1 MNKIELLA
9 PAGNWDALVAAINAG
24 ADAIYLGGQNF
35 GARHFANNF
44 NPEEL
49 KKALDFA
56 HLHRVKIYITVNILI
71 DNNEIEN
78 LENYLSFLYQV
89 GVDAIIVQD
98 VSILS
103 IAQKLVPNLPIHIS
117 TQMSIMNSDG
127 VKFLE
132 HYNVKRVVLSRE
144 CSLSEIKQITTK
156 TNAEIEIFAHGAL
169 CISYSGQC
177 LMSSLIG
184 GRSGN
189 RGKCAQPCRMP
200 YTLVDENNN
209 PLLSNEQAG
218 KYLLSPRDLK
228 TLEILPELIAAGV
241 HSLKIEGRMK
251 RAEYVGIVTNAYRR
265 AIDSYY
271 ESNFHIGEDDHKNIT
286 QVFNRDFT
294 TAHLLG
300 NPNENLMSDRR
311 PNNRG
316 VQIGRVLS
324 YDYGSRLV
332 EVKLEEDLSVG
343 DGLEFWV
350 SVGGRVATTVEYLD
364 CAGEEVFSASK
375 GDIVH
380 FPIPSEVR
388 ISDRVF
394 RNFDKN
400 LMEHAGKFYGEK
412 NHHKFSVTA
421 QIEAQVGQPM
431 KIKFTD
437 EDNNIGEATTN
448 FIGQVA
454 IKRPLTE
461 ETILKQVDRLGTTP
475 FVLKNLICKLDENVM
490 FPISEINEA
499 RRQAAENL
507 LQIKIQSFAPPRLV
521 SDSDTDKKKRIK
533 LTAVNRQHNPP
544 QLLVHVDNYSKA
556 EIAWSAHAD
565 LVMLGGE
572 SFNHQKVS
580 LKDYEKFITVSKQK
594 NMASIIA
601 TPRIIKESNLPS
613 VREELEKI
621 CLLQPEIVSINNISL
636 WSTAHKHLVAGN
648 VKELWTDWGLNCYNS
663 VSANFWQA
671 HDATAVHLSPEL
683 NFNQI
688 EEIANTTNLKLACT
702 VHGNLEMMVSDYCI
716 LGTFINKNK
725 SQCSAPCQSQ
735 KIYLQDRLE
744 EKFPVVTDQF
754 CRTHIL
760 NAKELNMLGYLE
772 KFTDL
777 GINYLII
784 DARFMSAN
792 KVTSIINSY
801 KKALQGNLVANE
813 LDNRFTKGH
822 YFRGVL

>member
-24 ADAIYLGGQNF
+24 ADAIYLGGQSF

-44 NPEEL
+44 SQEEL
-49 KKALDFA
+49 MKALDFA
-56 HLHRVKIYITVNILI
+56 HLHQVKIYITVNTLI
-71 DNNEIEN
+71 DNNELTN
-78 LENYLSFLYQV
+78 LEDYLYFLYQS

-103 IAQKLVPNLPIHIS
+103 IAQKIVPNLPIHIS
-117 TQMSIMNSDG
+117 TQMSIMNSSG
-127 VKFLE
+127 VNFLE
-132 HYNVKRVVLSRE
+132 KYNVKRVVLARE
-144 CSLSEIKQITTK
+144 CSLTEIKKITTQ
-156 TNAEIEIFAHGAL
+156 TNTEIEIFAHGAL
-169 CISYSGQC
+169 CIGYSGQC

-200 YTLVDENNN
+200 YTLVDEDNN
-209 PLLSNEQAG
+209 PLFNNEQAG

-228 TLEILPELIAAGV
+228 TLEILPELISSGV

-271 ESNFHIGEDDHKNIT
+271 ENDFHIGAEDNKNIT

-300 NPNENLMSDRR
+300 KPNENLMSDRR

-324 YDYGSRLV
+324 YDRGSRLV

-364 CAGEEVFSASK
+364 RDGEEVFSANK

-394 RNFDKN
+394 RNLDKN
-400 LMEHAGKFYGEK
+400 LMEYAGNFYGEK
-412 NHHKFSVTA
+412 NYRKLPVSAHV
-421 QIEAQVGQPM
+421 EARVDQTM
-431 KIKFTD
+431 KISFTD
-437 EDNNIGEATTN
+437 EDSNVGYAETD
-448 FIGQVA
+448 FVGQVA
-454 IKRPLTE
+454 IKRPLSE
-461 ETILKQVDRLGTTP
+461 ESILKQIDRLGTTP
-475 FVLKNLICKLDENVM
+475 FLLKNLVCELDENVM

-507 LQIKIQSFAPPRLV
+507 LQNKIHSFAPTRKAPTL
-521 SDSDTDKKKRIK
+521 DKKNR
-533 LTAVNRQHNPP
+533 VNLNIITRTQKTP
-544 QLLVHVDNYSKA
+544 QLIVHVDSYSKA
-556 EIAWSAHAD
+556 ETAWAASTD

-572 SFNHQKVS
+572 SFAHQKVS
-580 LKDYEKFITVSKQK
+580 LRDYEKFIAVSQQK
-594 NMASIIA
+594 NIPAIIA
-601 TPRIIKESNLPS
+601 TPRIIKESNLS
-613 VREELEKI
+613 LVREELEAI
-621 CLLQPEIVSINNISL
+621 CYLQPQVISINNVAL
-636 WSTAHKHLVAGN
+636 WDIGKKHLDAGN
-648 VKELWTDWGLNCYNS
+648 VKELWADWGLNCYNS
-663 VSANFWQA
+663 VATKFWQSNS
-671 HDATAVHLSPEL
+671 ATAVHLSPEL
-683 NFNQI
+683 NFTQI
-688 EEIANTTNLKLACT
+688 EEIAQTTELKLAC
-702 VHGNLEMMVSDYCI
+702 VIHGNLEMMVSDYCI
-716 LGTFINKNK
+716 LGTFANKNK
-725 SQCSAPCQSQ
+725 TTCSAPCQNQ

-760 NAKELNMLGYLE
+760 NAKELNMLGYLD
-772 KFTDL
+772 KFKDL

-784 DARFMSAN
+784 DARFMTTN
-792 KVTSIINSY
+792 KITSVVSSY